1 MRMEYPR
8 PQFRREKWLPLNG
21 EWEFEFDDKKTGE
34 KRGLPTGRVALN
46 GKINVPFTYQY
57 KKSGIGDK
65 TYHEMVWYKRSF
77 TVDSLDQR
85 ALLCFNGADYV
96 TDVWVNGYHVLTH
109 TGAYAPFT
117 KDITPYLEKGE
128 NILVVRCIDTLD
140 LSVPRGKQSWT
151 NEQFACW
158 YYPNTG
164 IWQSV
169 WVEFFGED
177 CIHSYSIIPDID
189 KGEIYGEIET
199 LYGLADEFEIIV
211 TRNDLLVNRQKVALR
226 GKTGK
231 YSLDMHDHDTLGKLA
246 LWWPENPLLY
256 NAEFVLYKDGKKV
269 DGAKTRFGM
278 RKISIDEKGQICL
291 NNVPFYQR
299 LILDQGYWKESGTTP
314 PSVDA
319 LKKDIELCKAMG
331 FNGARKHQKIEDPY
345 WYYLADELGFLTW
358 CEMPSAYDFCEREIL
373 SLTKEWGEIISAMK
387 NFTSV
392 VAYVPLNES
401 WGVWQILNDKRQ
413 QNLANAMYYIAK
425 AMDGTKLVSANDGWE
440 NTELTDFVSVH
451 DYAYD
456 DSEFQKNYI
465 DGDIEGIY
473 PAGKKIMVEGAKYQG
488 QPVLFT
494 EFGGIAMQSNSGDG
508 NWGYGESAKDD
519 ESFYKRLDTLVKGVY
534 NCPFQGY
541 CYTQVSDVQQEV
553 NGLLDEN
560 HEPKFDVAKL
570 KEIFQGK

>member
-1 MRMEYPR
+1 
-8 PQFRREKWLPLNG
+8 
-21 EWEFEFDDKKTGE
+21 
-34 KRGLPTGRVALN
+34 
-46 GKINVPFTYQY
+46 
-57 KKSGIGDK
+57 
-65 TYHEMVWYKRSF
+65 
-77 TVDSLDQR
+77 
-85 ALLCFNGADYV
+85 
-96 TDVWVNGYHVLTH
+96 
-109 TGAYAPFT
+109 
-117 KDITPYLEKGE
+117 
-128 NILVVRCIDTLD
+128 
-140 LSVPRGKQSWT
+140 
-151 NEQFACW
+151 
-158 YYPNTG
+158 
-164 IWQSV
+164 
-169 WVEFFGED
+169 
-177 CIHSYSIIPDID
+177 
-189 KGEIYGEIET
+189 
-199 LYGLADEFEIIV
+199 
-211 TRNDLLVNRQKVALR
+211 
-226 GKTGK
+226 
-231 YSLDMHDHDTLGKLA
+231 MHDHDTLGKLA

-256 NAEFVLYKDGKKV
+256 NAELVLYKDGKKV

-519 ESFYKRLDTLVKGVY
+519 ESFYKRLETLVKGVY

-570 KEIFQGK
+570 KEIFEGK